1 MKLTDA
7 KRSAT
12 NTVLLFGPPKSG
24 KTELASK
31 LSSEFN
37 LLWFDLENGWATLTK
52 LPAEQQERIELVQLP
67 DTRSYPIA
75 IETMLKVI
83 KGNKVSICNE
93 HGKVDCAVCK
103 KLGPTAFA
111 TVCLN
116 DLGPDTIF
124 VVDSLTQLTNSAIAN
139 ITKLQPDDYKLNY
152 DDWGNLGKL
161 MDIFLSHVQQA
172 KYNVVCITHETEVEM
187 EDGKSKLVPTSGT
200 RNFSRNT
207 AKYFGHC
214 VYVEVKNKQHRAAS
228 STTFATNI
236 LTGSRTDVVL
246 ENGVA
251 DLLRIFKPELFANE
265 QQTSGATGS
274 NATGATGTQAATSL
288 TNLQRLKAGLAK

>member
-7 KRSAT
+7 TKSTT

-24 KTELASK
+24 KTQLASE
-31 LSSEFN
+31 LSSHFN
-37 LLWFDLENGWATLTK
+37 LLWFDLENGWVTLTK
-52 LPAEQQERIELVQLP
+52 LPPKQQERIELIQLP

-83 KGNKVSICNE
+83 KGGKVSICHA

-103 KLGPTAFA
+103 KSNPTGF
-111 TVCLN
+111 THVCLN
-116 DLGPDTIF
+116 DLGPDWIF
-124 VVDSLTQLTNSAIAN
+124 VTDSLTQLTNSAIAN
-139 ITKLQPDDYKLNY
+139 ITKAQPDDYKLNY

-246 ENGVA
+246 ESGVA
-251 DLLRIFKPELFANE
+251 DLLRIFKPELFPNE
-265 QQTSGATGS
+265 PSVSSGVS
-274 NATGATGTQAATSL
+274 GATGTQATTALS
-288 TNLQRLKAGLAK
+288 NLQRLKAGLGKSS

>member
-111 TVCLN
+111 TICLN

>member
-7 KRSAT
+7 KHSAT

-24 KTELASK
+24 KTQLASN
-31 LSSEFN
+31 LSGHFK
-37 LLWFDLENGWATLTK
+37 LLWFDLENGWVTLTK
-52 LPAEQQERIELVQLP
+52 LPIEQQENIELIQLP

-83 KGNKVSICNE
+83 KGGKVSICNE

-103 KLGPTAFA
+103 KLGAAAFA

-116 DLGPDTIF
+116 DLGSDTIL

-246 ENGVA
+246 ESGVA
-251 DLLRIFKPELFANE
+251 DLLRIFKPELFANDTRVSIE
-265 QQTSGATGS
+265 STTGS
-274 NATGATGTQAATSL
+274 TGTQAATSL
-288 TNLQRLKAGLAK
+288 TNLQRLKAGLGKSS

>member
-52 LPAEQQERIELVQLP
+52 LPTEQQERIELVQLP

-111 TVCLN
+111 TICLN

-251 DLLRIFKPELFANE
+251 DLLRIFKPELFTTAPQE
-265 QQTSGATGS
+265 AV
-274 NATGATGTQAATSL
+274 TGATGTQAATSL

>member
-111 TVCLN
+111 TICLN

-265 QQTSGATGS
+265 TSTPITSG
-274 NATGATGTQAATSL
+274 TGATGTQAATSL